1 MDGAALL
8 RMQLQLAH
16 NVLEGTMADV
26 TTEQADWSPPG
37 VATPLGASYVHTVMS
52 EDMLIN
58 GMFRRQAPLS
68 MTQFADKL
76 GVSEPMP
83 MPGPEWANY
92 GAWTRR
98 VKVDLPVFREYAQA
112 VYSSSDEYLASLT
125 SDDVDRM
132 LDLTGVGM
140 GQQTLGWA
148 LSMLVVGHAN
158 NLAGEISC
166 LKGLQ
171 GARGYPF

>member
-1 MDGAALL
+1 MDGAVLL

-16 NVLEGTMADV
+16 SVLEGTMADV
-26 TTEQADWSPPG
+26 TPEQADWTPPG
-37 VATPLGASYVHTVMS
+37 IATPLGASYIHTVIS

-58 GMFRRQAPLS
+58 GMFRHEAPLAQ
-68 MTQFADKL
+68 TEFASKL

-83 MPGPEWANY
+83 MPGPDWVNY
-92 GAWTRR
+92 GAWARH
-98 VKVDLPVFREYAQA
+98 VKVDLPLFREYAQA
-112 VYSSSDEYLASLT
+112 VYQNSDQYLASLT
-125 SDDVDRM
+125 PDDLDST
-132 LDLTGVGM
+132 LDLSAVGM
-140 GQQTLGWA
+140 GQPSLAWA

-171 GARGYPF
+171 GAKGYPF

>member
-1 MDGAALL
+1 MEAVSLL
-8 RMQLQLAH
+8 QTQLRLAH
-16 NVLEGTMADV
+16 EVLEGTMADV
-26 TTEQADWSPPG
+26 TSEQADWTPPG
-37 VATPLGASYVHTVMS
+37 IANPLGASYAHTVMA
-52 EDMLIN
+52 EDMIVN
-58 GMFRRQAPLS
+58 GMLKQQPALS
-68 MTQFADKL
+68 MGEYAGKL

-83 MPGPEWANY
+83 MPGPDWVDY

-98 VKVDLPVFREYAQA
+98 VHVDLPVFKDYAQA
-112 VYSSSDEYLASLT
+112 VYRNSEDYLASLT
-125 SDDVDRM
+125 PDDLDRA
-132 LDLTGVGM
+132 LDLSALGM
-140 GQQTLGWA
+140 GQPTLAWA